1 MKGPYNL
8 SLSIIFFS
16 ILSNLLLLPYP
27 PRCLSCGLGALHRS
41 FPSAAALPPMQPS
54 LAVGAPLPW
63 HRMLSL
69 SLGPATPWPCRTRI
83 TASPCPPLPYGR
95 THSCH
100 ELCRPRA
107 PVDARAY
114 AASPDDRAPVASCA
128 CVMNLATMRARA
140 WGAKQ
145 VSLLLGSTWA
155 RWRRMN
161 PLFFAPSH
169 LKALWEHIFRSFTKE
184 VILFYPVSLK
194 TAPEAV
200 ERPCQMRA

>member
-83 TASPCPPLPYGR
+83 AASPCPPLPYGR

-114 AASPDDRAPVASCA
+114 AASPDDRAPVASC
-128 CVMNLATMRARA
+128 LRRE
-140 WGAKQ
+140 
-145 VSLLLGSTWA
+145 LGNHA
-155 RWRRMN
+155 
-161 PLFFAPSH
+161 
-169 LKALWEHIFRSFTKE
+169 
-184 VILFYPVSLK
+184 
-194 TAPEAV
+194 
-200 ERPCQMRA
+200 RPCLRGKAGLSPPRFHMSKVKADESTIFCSFPPQSSLRAHF